1 MWELYN
7 AIDLC
12 YILSLFNMVYA
23 LRFLKLCNVKMSPH
37 VQVRIFK
44 LTLNITLNSYRLQWR

>member
-23 LRFLKLCNVKMSPH
+23 LRFLKLCSVKMSPH

-44 LTLNITLNSYRLQWR
+44 LTLNIT